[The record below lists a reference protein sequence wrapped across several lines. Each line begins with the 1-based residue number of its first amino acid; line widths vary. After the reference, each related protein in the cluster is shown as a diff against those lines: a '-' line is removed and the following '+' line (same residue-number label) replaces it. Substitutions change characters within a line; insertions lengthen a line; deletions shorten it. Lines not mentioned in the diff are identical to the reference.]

1 MANGKA
7 EIRKRRGTGK
17 IYQEVWKYVFIQEGI
32 CVIRSKTV
40 TKCCKFTLQAKY
52 VAVLKVL
59 DKMAATAEYGGK
71 KVVNISNSG

>member
-1 MANGKA
+1 MVRQKFERGEAQAKF
-7 EIRKRRGTGK
+7 IRKFGNMF
-17 IYQEVWKYVFIQEGI
+17 FIQEGI

-40 TKCCKFTLQAKY
+40 NKCCKFTLQAKY

-71 KVVNISNSG
+71 KVVNIGNSG

>member
-1 MANGKA
+1 M
-7 EIRKRRGTGK
+7 
-17 IYQEVWKYVFIQEGI
+17 
-32 CVIRSKTV
+32 IRSKTV

-71 KVVNISNSG
+71 KVVNIGNLG